1 MARGRSISN
10 LHIDF
15 QILEGTYAEF
25 DGHGEVVDASL
36 LGNSFTAGDT
46 WKVDV
51 GRFDYAFFSFNSS
64 DNFLGKARTNQL
76 CSYASHTLDWKDT
89 GSLRMP

>member
-51 GRFDYAFFSFNSS
+51 GRFDYAFFYAIESVAEPAPSLAFTTSS
-64 DNFLGKARTNQL
+64 PPNCTPASSNQF
-76 CSYASHTLDWKDT
+76 
-89 GSLRMP
+89 